1 MKQLQFKSY
10 DEIAKYWSDALENS
24 ESKRWAFCGYFE
36 NLDPLENT
44 VKSFYGKAKTVTRA
58 TTSDD
63 YGEALD
69 RFEVSLLSY
78 DTVIARIVFDSDGC
92 AYFQR
97 ECLDEALTQT
107 TLRHIKAF
115 CGMNKAQFSALRIGE
130 LFPL

>member
-10 DEIAKYWSDALENS
+10 DEIAKYWSDAIKNGDP
-24 ESKRWAFCGYFE
+24 KRWVFCGYFE

-58 TTSDD
+58 TISSD
-63 YGEALD
+63 YGGAPD
-69 RFEVSLLSY
+69 KFEVSLLSY

-92 AYFQR
+92 VYLQR

-115 CGMNKAQFSALRIGE
+115 CGMNKAQFSALRIGKR
-130 LFPL
+130 FPL

>member
-10 DEIAKYWSDALENS
+10 DEIAKYWSDALKNGDS
-24 ESKRWAFCGYFE
+24 NRWFFCGYFE

-58 TTSDD
+58 TISSD
-63 YGEALD
+63 YGETLD
-69 RFEVSLLSY
+69 KFEVSLWSY
-78 DTVIARIVFDSDGC
+78 GTVIARIVFDSDGC
-92 AYFQR
+92 VYLQR

-115 CGMNKAQFSALRIGE
+115 CGMNKAQFSALRIGKR
-130 LFPL
+130 FPL

>member
-10 DEIAKYWSDALENS
+10 DEIAKYWSDALKNGDP
-24 ESKRWAFCGYFE
+24 KRWVFCGYFE

-58 TTSDD
+58 TISGD
-63 YGEALD
+63 YGGALD
-69 RFEVSLLSY
+69 KFEVSLWSY
-78 DTVIARIVFDSDGC
+78 DTVIAKIVFDSDGC
-92 AYFQR
+92 VYLQR

-115 CGMNKAQFSALRIGE
+115 CGMNKAQFSALRIGKR
-130 LFPL
+130 FPL